1 MLALCLLLPVLT
13 LAQPVSVS
21 DASDD
26 LLSAFEPNTT
36 AWSAGARDSYSVWG
50 SSCNT
55 TQLELIGQGLAQT
68 QQLASHARD
77 HIRRFGNDTLS
88 VPQRPKLTPT
98 VDTYS

>member
-1 MLALCLLLPVLT
+1 MLLFCLLLPALA

-36 AWSAGARDSYSVWG
+36 AWYAGARESYSVWG

-55 TQLELIGQGLAQT
+55 TQLELIGEGLAQT

-77 HIRRFGNDTLS
+77 HIRRFGNDTL
-88 VPQRPKLTPT
+88 
-98 VDTYS
+98 